1 MKILESKEAI
11 TKLQASIIAVI
22 IVIVIIASAYYLYI
36 YVPPAPAPK
45 EIRIGIV
52 APTTG
57 PASEI
62 GRDMWQASKLAA
74 KEINDAGGV
83 YVEELGDY
91 LNISLFLGDTESSRD
106 GGIRAVTK
114 LIVDDQ
120 VHILVGGFSSAITM
134 ADSVVAIEHGMPFI
148 VTGAS
153 TPDITRRTD
162 YDTSNLFHHIATADV
177 FGRRTMIWANES
189 LRPKLI
195 NALNLASDYELRVAI
210 VYQDTFYGIG
220 AFNGAVKAVGELGL
234 LIDLV
239 YNGTFPMHTT
249 DFSALLPEIAGVKPD
264 FIYHVGFP
272 PETSA
277 FIIQAR
283 RDFGIDTLIAAVE
296 CCDDPDYYTAL
307 GDWGDYSIL
316 QARWSTYTVPK
327 GPTEARINQFKEA
340 YDAMWHM
347 MPSMMAVANYEG
359 VYVAAKAIEEAGSL
373 DKDKIIAALD
383 ALSMPQ
389 ICELIED
396 GKIDYTSDY
405 RELKIIHFMQQLYY
419 NATIGEPRPKV
430 IWPSDYKETGA
441 DLTLPTWYTDYLS
454 P

>member
-1 MKILESKEAI
+1 MKILKSKKAI
-11 TKLQASIIAVI
+11 TTLQASIIIVI
-22 IVIVIIASAYYLYI
+22 IVIVIIAAAAYYL

-83 YVEELGDY
+83 YVEEVGDY
-91 LNISLFLGDTESSRD
+91 LNITLFLGDTESSRD

-134 ADSVVAIEHGMPFI
+134 ADSVVAVEHGMPFI

-153 TPDITRRTD
+153 TPDITHRTD
-162 YDTSNLFHHIATADV
+162 YSTSNLFHHIATADV
-177 FGRRTMIWANES
+177 FGRRTMMWANES

-195 NALNLASDYELRVAI
+195 DALNLASDYKLRVAI

-220 AFNGAVKAVGELGL
+220 AFNGAVEAVSELNL
-234 LIDLV
+234 PIELV

-249 DFSALLPEIAGVKPD
+249 DFSALLPAVAAVKPD

-283 RDFGIDTLIAAVE
+283 RDFGVDTLIAAVE

-307 GDWGDYSIL
+307 GEWGDYSIL
-316 QARWSTYTVPK
+316 QARWSTYAIPK
-327 GPTEARINQFKEA
+327 GPTESRIKEFKDA
-340 YDAMWHM
+340 YNAMWHM

-359 VYVAAKAIEEAGSL
+359 VYVAAKAIEDAGSL

-396 GKIDYTSDY
+396 GKIDYTADY

-419 NATIGEPRPKV
+419 NATLEEPRPKV
-430 IWPSDYKETGA
+430 IWPSECKETGA
-441 DLTLPTWYTDYLS
+441 ELVLPDWYINYLS
-454 P
+454 SP